1 MFTATFSTR
10 TVTKSTQNFY
20 NNHRFYYLEIA
31 DFCYEII
38 CLKIGKLPVII
49 PDWYINSLVE

>member
-49 PDWYINSLVE
+49 PD